1 MTMRIWAVAMN
12 TYREAVRDKVLYV
25 LVFFG
30 AVTILGSKALGWI
43 SMGEDLKIVID
54 ISLAAVSVFGALIA
68 IFVGTNLVYKEIEK
82 RTIYTIISR
91 PMARYEFVV
100 GKFIGLALLLATVTL
115 IMSGTAA
122 LYAVYLGGSV
132 TQTFFAAV
140 LLIYVKLLLVTA
152 LSVLLSS
159 LTTPILAAIIVFC
172 FYVLGHATGILIEL
186 PTELKESPLALL
198 MEFLYFLV
206 PNLSNFDIGTEA
218 ANGVAVAPTYTLWAV
233 AYGAAYTLMLLILAA
248 IAFENKDV

>member
-1 MTMRIWAVAMN
+1 MMMRIWAVAMN

-30 AVTILGSKALGWI
+30 AATILGSKALGWI

-91 PMARYEFVV
+91 PMSRYEFVV
-100 GKFIGLALLLATVTL
+100 GKYVGLALLLATVTA
-115 IMSGTAA
+115 IMAGAAA
-122 LYAVYLGGSV
+122 LYTVYLGGSV

-140 LLIYVKLLLVTA
+140 LLIYVKLLLLTA

-172 FYVLGHATGILIEL
+172 CYVLGHGTAILIEL
-186 PTELKESPLALL
+186 PTELQETPLAVLL
-198 MEFLYFLV
+198 KFLYFLI

-218 ANGVAVAPTYTLWAV
+218 ANGVAVAPTYTFWAV
-233 AYGAAYTLMLLILAA
+233 AYGASYTVMLLILAVF
-248 IAFENKDV
+248 AFENKDV